1 MTTKPPTTPT
11 DLGAAVDCLAVAALL
26 TALSDSLTG
35 SEGVKATVIESS
47 IRNPLV
53 RATMATAVAEAGG
66 RSGVRAL
73 VLDG

>member
-11 DLGAAVDCLAVAALL
+11 DLGAAVDRLAVAALL

-53 RATMATAVAEAGG
+53 RATMATAVTEAGG

-73 VLDG
+73 VHDG